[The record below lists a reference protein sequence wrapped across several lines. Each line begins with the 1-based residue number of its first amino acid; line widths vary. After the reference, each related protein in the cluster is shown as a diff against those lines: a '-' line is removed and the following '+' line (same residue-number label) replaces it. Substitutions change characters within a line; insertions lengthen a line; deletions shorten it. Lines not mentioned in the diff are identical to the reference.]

1 MLPLL
6 TRTHAH
12 TDFVDTVTYIEQT
25 QTLKRPG
32 ALGNIALDALAQ
44 KVLAL
49 RREPCISGSK
59 YWSTLSDEFW
69 FSHSRVSLAVPL
81 I

>member
-6 TRTHAH
+6 THTHTY
-12 TDFVDTVTYIEQT
+12 TDSVDAVTYIEQT

-49 RREPCISGSK
+49 RREPCISG
-59 YWSTLSDEFW
+59 
-69 FSHSRVSLAVPL
+69 
-81 I
+81 